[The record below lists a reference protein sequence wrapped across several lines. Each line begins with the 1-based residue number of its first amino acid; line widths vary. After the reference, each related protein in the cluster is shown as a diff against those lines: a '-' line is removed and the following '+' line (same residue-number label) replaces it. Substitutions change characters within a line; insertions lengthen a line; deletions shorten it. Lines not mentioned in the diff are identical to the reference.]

1 MYLNRVKGYFENNY
15 SKRIIT
21 SLLACGLL
29 ISFTDPGKKLN
40 DVEKY
45 RLKGNVRS
53 VMEIRYSLAKNADN
67 EAKNKTT
74 YQKYTLFDLNGY
86 ETESILYKNGEKY
99 LVSSYLSGPDGKQL
113 GMNESNPDGTLNLNV
128 TYNFDEKGFRS
139 EAIYNWAEN
148 RKIGEICDNTDYYYE
163 IIQNDMF
170 TKVLY
175 KNEYRGYCTEEIYLK
190 ADSSLSFKIIAKY
203 DFHGNK
209 TESGYYHGN
218 GHLSWMTKYNY
229 DRYDN
234 LVESRVYKSNRIA
247 VISGYDYQFDEAG
260 NWIAR
265 KEDREVIV
273 NILTEGLERGNA
285 ITERIVEYY

>member
-1 MYLNRVKGYFENNY
+1 MADTFL
-15 SKRIIT
+15 KRILFLTIT
-21 SLLACGLL
+21 CGL
-29 ISFTDPGKKLN
+29 IIGFTLPVYELTDL
-40 DVEKY
+40 EKY
-45 RLKGNVRS
+45 RLKGKVKS
-53 VMEIRYSLAKNADN
+53 IMEIKYAMAEGADKDPKDN
-67 EAKNKTT
+67 IT

-86 ETESILYKNGEKY
+86 ETESVLYKNGEKY
-99 LVSSYLSGPDGKQL
+99 LVSSYLSGSDGKQL
-113 GMNESNPDGTLNLNV
+113 EMNEYNPDGTLNLNV
-128 TYNFDEKGFRS
+128 TFKFDDKGFRS

-170 TKVLY
+170 TKVIY
-175 KNEYRGYCTEEIYLK
+175 KNEYRGFCTEEIYLK

-218 GHLSWMTKYNY
+218 GHLSWMTKYKY

-260 NWIAR
+260 NWVTR
-265 KEDREVIV
+265 KEDREVFV
-273 NILTEGLERGNA
+273 NILTEGLERDNTL
-285 ITERIVEYY
+285 TERILEYY

>member
-1 MYLNRVKGYFENNY
+1 MADIYLNRILFLT
-15 SKRIIT
+15 IT
-21 SLLACGLL
+21 CGL
-29 ISFTDPGKKLN
+29 IIGFTLPVYELTDL
-40 DVEKY
+40 EKY
-45 RLKGNVRS
+45 RLKGKIKS
-53 VMEIRYSLAKNADN
+53 IMEIKYALAEGADKDPKDN
-67 EAKNKTT
+67 IT

-86 ETESILYKNGEKY
+86 ETESVLYKNGEKY
-99 LVSSYLSGPDGKQL
+99 LVSSYLSGSDGKQL
-113 GMNESNPDGTLNLNV
+113 EMNEYNPDGTLNLNV
-128 TYNFDEKGFRS
+128 TFKFDDKGFRS

-170 TKVLY
+170 TKVIY
-175 KNEYRGYCTEEIYLK
+175 KNEYRGFCTEEIYLK

-218 GHLSWMTKYNY
+218 GHLSWMTKYKY

-247 VISGYDYQFDEAG
+247 VVSGYDFQFDETG
-260 NWIAR
+260 NWVTR
-265 KEDREVIV
+265 KENREVFV
-273 NILTEGLERGNA
+273 NILTEGLERDNTL
-285 ITERIVEYY
+285 TERIIEYY